1 MVSCCYHCAD
11 FESRFV
17 NSSWSEHEYELC
29 LTLLRLNQ
37 SGCVTS
43 EATKAGYITCP
54 SSWKSRIN
62 DALNRPS
69 PDVTEVSLMNAY
81 SKLPN
86 AISLFTD
93 PSLRPELVRSLHGNL
108 SRVLTEDKSELSA
121 TTKFFLGQG
130 FKTYVELA
138 AQSDELDSNLW
149 DLIKPVAS
157 KYSRLPL
164 FLEGVLTYI
173 SSGSGNSQESTP
185 DEFANALITNL
196 AGPSHQ
202 LRLLSLK
209 MLQKLLQAAGED
221 ASPISLAVEI
231 EESELTVQSARVIS
245 MQLRK
250 LVILYP
256 QVVSRRWMAM
266 LIPYFCFGLFSKKL
280 GPLWDDAAAALKTIS
295 EHPEGEKIVSDVA
308 IRWLHEKAPQDTSD
322 DDDFEEDDDINP
334 RAFGEYECFNGAKIE
349 KLSAKY
355 DDSQSPGEVLKQTLE
370 KEHSFADVLP
380 HVPRANALRV
390 LNAVPIIAEKRS
402 RQVVPLFLSWALH
415 DEEDT
420 GHLDPESESSDTP
433 VHEAYMPWGFKDRLS
448 FLALFGQF
456 INPVVLYKASEV
468 HGALLGLLCHGNS
481 EIQRSALKALFTWKS
496 PEILP
501 YQENLLNI
509 LDESRFRDELSAFV
523 HVGREDSVINEA
535 HRGELLPVLLRLLYG
550 RMISKASVSSGQ
562 AGQAGR
568 RKAILRTLSHLP
580 DQYFKLFM
588 HVSFGPLGD
597 VQLVKD
603 GEVDPRPFLQG
614 LASIRRQMGLLK
626 MIETVFDTLQI
637 RVAPFAESSLSVV
650 LYCLVRAC
658 RILERAQSAGPS
670 DTQEEKLL
678 PALRNVR
685 STCIRCLELIFS
697 VSQDRDWTPYVRVI
711 YDEVINPRLENFAVE
726 TAQGI
731 SGLLKLFRTW
741 ATSARSSFYLAQHN
755 SAALTKIVDILAVD
769 SARDPVKIYVLDE
782 ILAPVIEHSSGK
794 KVEEDEEMNDFS
806 PEEVRQQVLSPY
818 IDHILFHLGRILK
831 RGPSRHVLVSGVQT
845 LSLIAPCVES
855 SSETSSLISITTYLL
870 RQPPDRVTPKTKSG
884 LLSILEHFLPL
895 YNPDEDKELSQSVF
909 ESVCSMFDYFKDD
922 ANRETLSRVFSA
934 FAQHDPE
941 LVEVAELCAD
951 LNSRSMKKLGVDYE
965 RRLQAFRKIND
976 TMWKSLSPKQWRPL
990 LFNMLF
996 HMKDEEELA
1005 IRSSA
1010 SFGLRRFME
1019 KAILPTDSTSNDFE
1033 YIVSKTLFPAL
1044 QNGVRQRSELIRS
1057 EFVASLGYFVKLNPD
1072 RPAVKDLHVLLVGDD
1087 EEASFFNNILHIQ
1100 QHRRL
1105 RALRRLASE
1114 TAKGDIQ
1121 ASNISTIFI
1130 PLVEH
1135 FVFDEAVDENAHNLI
1150 AEAVATLGT
1159 LGESLDW
1166 NQFRNTFRRYRG
1178 YMESKREM
1186 EKNVLRLLGKMSDA
1200 LTTAMNQRKAP
1211 ADKSEDKMDEDFDD
1225 TIVAPSKCSL
1235 AQSIPSPSKVTSE
1248 LINNFIP
1255 FLTNFIHWKAE
1266 AEMSL
1271 RLPAAVT
1278 TIKLLKL
1285 LPEREMAIR
1294 LSPVLLD
1301 VCSILKSRAQDS
1313 RDTARKTLNEIA
1325 LLLGP
1330 VYFGH
1335 ILKELRNTLLRGYQL
1350 HVLSFTVHSM
1360 LVATTD
1366 EFKQGDLDYC
1376 LTDLSAVVMD
1386 DVFGAVSQEK
1396 EAEEYTNKMKEV
1408 KSSKSFDSMELL
1420 AKNSTVKHL
1429 ANLIRPLQ
1437 SLLQEKLNSSMV
1449 RKIDEL
1455 LRRVGIGL
1463 LRNPGVESRDLL
1475 VFCYE
1480 VIKESYR
1487 EPAQAETTTTHPSVS
1502 SEHLLIN
1509 YEGAKRGEQRGS
1521 TSSYLYKLKRFSL
1534 DVLRAIVSKHS
1545 SLLTPANMAGFLP
1558 IIGDALVQA
1567 HEEVKVSA
1575 LRLLS
1580 AIIKLPLP
1588 EIDSNSHVYF
1598 TEAVKVVKEAPST
1611 NTEAAQAAL
1620 KLISA
1625 MLRERKS
1632 TKLREGH
1639 LAFLLQR
1646 LTSDIEEPD
1655 RQGVTFNFIRAV
1667 MGRKFLVPEM
1677 YELADHIATMMV
1689 TNQARAARDL
1699 ARGTYVHFLTEYPQ
1713 AKNRWA
1719 KQLSF
1724 LVKNLEYKHADGRQS
1739 IMEALHILLS
1749 KTGAELA
1756 QDIVGTFFLPLVIV
1770 MANDDAPECREMA
1783 GTLLGELYNRADKEQ
1798 TKAILAPLRS
1808 WLEQTDN
1815 MLLCSTGL
1823 QAMRIYFEVE
1833 ETDKEKQARF
1843 VVGILPDLMQP
1854 ILKDEANENW
1864 EALYFSLQL
1873 FTKLCKTVPSIAL
1886 AEQCSTIWAI
1896 IRESLFYPHIWIKTC
1911 AANLVGMWLAD
1922 LAKTNA
1928 ETGYSSIPLVGSA
1941 GLGLDRDAMLQLVR
1955 ASTRCLRTPGISEE
1969 LAMQTIRNIV
1979 FLCRCSAQNNLEF
1992 TRLGTKDA
2000 ELESESEDE
2009 DADAAATSNG
2019 TGKANGDASAPA
2031 TKSAIRYI
2039 FEQASSI
2046 LRRELI
2052 NTRAPAL
2059 IPKTASVGLF
2069 AALCRHLD
2077 AEQIHPSL
2085 PIILLPLQHLTDS
2098 SIPAPRSSDVEF
2110 QNTYKALVSNC
2121 HEVLDIIQKKLG
2133 TSEYVT
2139 QMALVQDSIRERRE
2153 NRRVK
2158 RRIEAVADPE
2168 KYGHDKKRKNDRKR
2182 DKRKVKGLEFRGKR
2196 RGW

>member
-1 MVSCCYHCAD
+1 
-11 FESRFV
+11 
-17 NSSWSEHEYELC
+17 
-29 LTLLRLNQ
+29 
-37 SGCVTS
+37 
-43 EATKAGYITCP
+43 
-54 SSWKSRIN
+54 
-62 DALNRPS
+62 
-69 PDVTEVSLMNAY
+69 MNAY
-81 SKLPN
+81 SKLPT

-93 PSLRPELVRSLHGNL
+93 PSLRPELIRSLHENL
-108 SRVLTEDKSELSA
+108 SRVLTESEPNLS
-121 TTKFFLGQG
+121 TTSKFFLGQG
-130 FKTYVELA
+130 FKTYVDLA
-138 AQSDELDSNLW
+138 SQSGELDPGLW
-149 DLIKPVAS
+149 ASINAVAF
-157 KYSRLPL
+157 KFARLPH
-164 FLEGVLTYI
+164 FLEALLAYI
-173 SSGSGNSQESTP
+173 SSGLDNFKESVS

-202 LRLLSLK
+202 LRLLSMK
-209 MLQKLLQAAGED
+209 ILQKLLQATGED
-221 ASPISLAVEI
+221 VSPVSLAIEI
-231 EESELTVQSARVIS
+231 EESDLTIQTARVIS

-256 QVVSRRWMAM
+256 QVVSRRWMAT
-266 LIPYFCFGLFSKKL
+266 LLPHFCFGLFSKKL

-295 EHPEGEKIVSDVA
+295 EHTEGEKIVSDVA
-308 IRWLHEKAPQDTSD
+308 IRWLNERGSQGVSD
-322 DDDFEEDDDINP
+322 EEDEEDDDINP
-334 RAFGEYECFNGAKIE
+334 REFGEYACFNSARIE
-349 KLSAKY
+349 KLSAAKFEHTLAPA
-355 DDSQSPGEVLKQTLE
+355 DALKQMLE
-370 KEHSFADVLP
+370 KEHNFSEILP
-380 HVPRANALRV
+380 TTPRANALRV

-420 GHLDPESESSDTP
+420 GHLDPESGSSDMP
-433 VHEAYMPWGFKDRLS
+433 AHDGYVPWGFKDRLS
-448 FLALFGQF
+448 FLALFGKF
-456 INPVVLYKASEV
+456 INPVVLFKASEV

-523 HVGREDSVINEA
+523 HVGKADSIIDES
-535 HRGELLPVLLRLLYG
+535 HRGELLPVLLRILYG
-550 RMISKASVSSGQ
+550 RMISKASANAGQ

-580 DQYFKLFM
+580 DQYFELFM
-588 HVSFGPLGD
+588 NVSFGPLGD
-597 VQLVKD
+597 VRLVKD
-603 GEVDPRPFLQG
+603 GEVDLEPLQQEN
-614 LASIRRQMGLLK
+614 ASLRRQMGLLK
-626 MIETVFDTLQI
+626 MIETVFDTLQT
-637 RVAPFAESSLSVV
+637 RVAPFAESSMNVV

-658 RILERAQSAGPS
+658 RALEKSADAQ
-670 DTQEEKLL
+670 DKLL
-678 PALRNVR
+678 PAMRNIR
-685 STCIRCLELIFS
+685 ATCIRCLELIFS
-697 VSQDRDWTPYVRVI
+697 VSLDRDWTPYVRII
-711 YDEVINPRLENFAVE
+711 YDEVINPRLENFAIE

-731 SGLLKLFRTW
+731 SGLLRLFRTW
-741 ATSARSSFYLAQHN
+741 VSSPRSSFYLSQAN
-755 SAALTKIVDILAVD
+755 SVAFMKIVDILGVD
-769 SARDPVKIYVLDE
+769 SARDPVKISVMDE
-782 ILAPVIEHSSGK
+782 ILVPVITHSSGK
-794 KVEEDEEMNDFS
+794 KLEEDEEMGDFS
-806 PEEVRQQVLSPY
+806 PEEIRSQVLSPY
-818 IDHILFHLGRILK
+818 IEHTLSHLNRLLR
-831 RGPSRHVLVSGVQT
+831 RGPSRQVLISGVQT
-845 LSLIAPCVES
+845 LSLLAPCVES

-884 LLSILEHFLPL
+884 LLKILEHFLPL
-895 YNPDEDKELSQSVF
+895 YNPDDDKELTQTVF
-909 ESVCSMFDYFKDD
+909 EAVCSMFDYFKDD

-941 LVEVAELCAD
+941 LVEVAELCED
-951 LNSRSMKKLGVDYE
+951 LNSRSTKKLGVDYE

-976 TMWKSLSPKQWRPL
+976 TLWENLNAKQWRPL

-996 HMKDEEELA
+996 HVKDEEELA

-1019 KAILPTDSTSNDFE
+1019 KAIIQENAASEDFE
-1033 YIVSKTLFPAL
+1033 YIVSKTLYPAL
-1044 QNGVRQRSELIRS
+1044 QGGVRQRSELTRS
-1057 EFVASLGYFVKLNPD
+1057 EYVTALGYFVKLNPN
-1072 RPAVKDLHVLLVGDD
+1072 RPAVQDLHVLLVGDD

-1114 TAKGDIQ
+1114 AAKGNLQ
-1121 ASNISTIFI
+1121 ATNISTILI

-1135 FVFDEAVDENAHNLI
+1135 FVFDQETDENVHNLI
-1150 AEAVATLGT
+1150 AEAVTTLGA

-1166 NQFRNTFRRYRG
+1166 NQFRNTFRRYRS

-1186 EKNVLRLLGKMSDA
+1186 AKNVLRLLGRMTDA
-1200 LTTAMNQRKAP
+1200 LSAAMKQRNAP
-1211 ADKSEDKMDEDFDD
+1211 DEKPEDKMVDDESP
-1225 TIVAPSKCSL
+1225 VVSSKCCL

-1248 LINNFIP
+1248 LTNNFIP
-1255 FLTNFIHWKAE
+1255 FLTNFIHWQDAAE
-1266 AEMSL
+1266 INL
-1271 RLPAAVT
+1271 RLSASVT
-1278 TIKLLKL
+1278 TIKLLML
-1285 LPEREMAIR
+1285 LPERDMTIR
-1294 LSPVLLD
+1294 LPPVLLD
-1301 VCSILKSRAQDS
+1301 VCSALKSKAQES
-1313 RDTARKTLNEIA
+1313 RDIARKTLNEIT

-1330 VYFGH
+1330 AYFGH

-1360 LVATTD
+1360 LVSTTD

-1376 LTDLSAVVMD
+1376 LADLSSVVMD
-1386 DVFGAVSQEK
+1386 DVFGAVAQEK

-1429 ANLIRPLQ
+1429 ASLIRPLQ

-1463 LRNPGVESRDLL
+1463 LRNPGVESRDILI
-1475 VFCYE
+1475 FCYE

-1487 EPAQAETTTTHPSVS
+1487 EPAQAGTANGEAPVS
-1502 SEHLLIN
+1502 SEHLLIS
-1509 YEGAKRGEQRGS
+1509 YEGSKRGEQRGS
-1521 TSSYLYKLKRFSL
+1521 TTSYLYKLKRFAL
-1534 DVLRAIVSKHS
+1534 DVLRSILSKYG
-1545 SLLTPANMAGFLP
+1545 SLLTPGNMAGFLP
-1558 IIGDALVQA
+1558 TIGDALVQS
-1567 HEEVKVSA
+1567 HEEVKISA

-1580 AIIKLPLP
+1580 TIIKLPLQ
-1588 EIDSNSHVYF
+1588 ELDNNSHVYF

-1639 LAFLLQR
+1639 LAYLLKR

-1667 MGRKFLVPEM
+1667 MSRKFVVPEM
-1677 YELADHIATMMV
+1677 YELADHIAAMMV

-1713 AKNRWA
+1713 AKSRWT

-1724 LVKNLEYKHADGRQS
+1724 LVKNLEYKHPDGRQS
-1739 IMEALHILLS
+1739 VMDALHMLLS
-1749 KTGAELA
+1749 KTGDELA

-1770 MANDDAPECREMA
+1770 MANDEAPECREMA
-1783 GTLLGELYNRADKEQ
+1783 GALLGEIYSRADKEQ
-1798 TKAILAPLRS
+1798 MKAILTPLRA
-1808 WLEQTDN
+1808 WLGQTDN

-1843 VVGILPDLMQP
+1843 VIGILPDIIQP
-1854 ILKDEANENW
+1854 LLKDEANENW
-1864 EALYFSLQL
+1864 EALYFLLQL
-1873 FTKLCKTVPSIAL
+1873 FTKLCKTAPSIGL
-1886 AEQCSTIWAI
+1886 AKQCAPIWTM
-1896 IRESLFYPHIWIKTC
+1896 IRECLFYPHVWIKTC

-1922 LAKTNA
+1922 LAKANA
-1928 ETGYSSIPLVGSA
+1928 EAGYSSLPLAGSED
-1941 GLGLDRDAMLQLVR
+1941 LSLDRDAMLHLIR
-1955 ASTRCLRTPGISEE
+1955 ASTRCLRTPGVSEE
-1969 LAMQTIRNIV
+1969 LAMQTVRNIV

-2000 ELESESEDE
+2000 ELESDSEDE
-2009 DADAAATSNG
+2009 NAADADAPNG
-2019 TGKANGDASAPA
+2019 SGKANGDANAPT
-2031 TKSAIRYI
+2031 TKPAIRYV
-2039 FEQASSI
+2039 FEQTSSI
-2046 LRRELI
+2046 LRRELLT
-2052 NTRAPAL
+2052 TRAPSL
-2059 IPKTASVGLF
+2059 IPKTASIGLL

-2085 PIILLPLQHLTDS
+2085 PIILLPLQHFTDS

-2110 QNTYKALVSNC
+2110 QNAYKALVSNC
-2121 HEVLDIIQKKLG
+2121 HEVLDLIQKKLG
-2133 TSEYVT
+2133 ATDYVA
-2139 QMALVQDSIRERRE
+2139 QMAIVQESIRDRRE
-2153 NRRVK
+2153 GRRVK
-2158 RRIEAVADPE
+2158 RRIEAVSNPE
-2168 KYGHDKKRKNDRKR
+2168 KYGQDKRRKNDRKR
-2182 DKRKVKGLEFRGKR
+2182 DKRKDKGLEFRGKR